1 MLDNIYESEYW
12 KKVDHSYSQNFCSD
26 DGLMNYQNYG
36 MFLPVVKNQP
46 MVINTNDI
54 NRNTWNDYF
63 NALHSILLDGIE
75 TELIQQTKISVSFND
90 EITVKLSPIDLWV
103 NLIMWRLLIYTDQQ
117 IRPKHLFFS
126 RHITGRS
133 LKNFIDDFCIEVNK
147 KTIPNTILNGII
159 SDCLTEISKID
170 QFSFYLAN
178 TFNLEDFYSL
188 MKQNSEFGSLM
199 HPNLDNIAL
208 EDVKVIG
215 NKNTDRMIEIMN
227 TEKIHSM
234 YGKDYEHCLAIP
246 LAIGEGINPK
256 QFREFAIVEGTKP
269 NNEGGIFPHAIKT
282 SFITGG
288 ISDPYDYYM
297 DANSARIAQIL
308 QKENVGTSGRFARLL
323 GLNNIDTY
331 LNHDPNFDCHTQNYI
346 QLEVSSEKVLK
357 MIDSRFYRLIPNGV
371 EHLVRAKFDK
381 HLIGKTILLRS
392 PMTCASAARGE
403 GICYKCYGELAYVN
417 KDINPGRYASEK
429 LSAELTQRLLSAKH
443 LLETIIKKIQ
453 WVKEFFDFMD
463 INSNCITIDQ
473 EIHTKGFYLLI
484 DPEDIDSDNDDME
497 ELEDSGDD
505 VYNEYI
511 TKFYIKTPA
520 GEEILIRS
528 ETDDKLYLS
537 NPLNGLIRKKAVQ
550 DNGRFSLPFKDVQ
563 HEPLFFIILHNNDLM
578 KALEDVKD
586 CIDKND
592 ITRGK
597 GMTKDRLINKFIN
610 TIIISN
616 LSIQAVH
623 LEVILMNQIR
633 ALDNVLEK
641 PRWDLPNA
649 EYQILTMKQ
658 ALDKNPSVVIS
669 LLNEKLEKMF
679 YMPLTYK
686 KTAPSFVDL
695 FFMEQPQM
703 FINNNDMVDGTVEY
717 VDYSADDGINKKLV
731 SPVKRIEAED
741 TED

>member
-1 MLDNIYESEYW
+1 MS
-12 KKVDHSYSQNFCSD
+12 NFNCENH
-26 DGLMNYQNYG
+26 LINYQNYG
-36 MFLPVVKNQP
+36 MFINLVKNEP
-46 MVINTNDI
+46 VLINTNDI
-54 NRNTWNDYF
+54 NKNTWNDYF
-63 NALHSILLDGIE
+63 HSLHSILLDGIE
-75 TELIQQTKISVSFND
+75 TDLVQNFKISVSFNN
-90 EITVKLSPIDLWV
+90 EIIIKLTPVDLWI

-126 RHITGRS
+126 KYITKKT
-133 LKNFIDDFCIEVNK
+133 LKNFIDEFCIEVNK
-147 KTIPNTILNGII
+147 RHITNTILNGII

-170 QFSFYLAN
+170 EFSFYLAN

-188 MKQNSEFGSLM
+188 AKQNPVFNELM
-199 HPNLDNIAL
+199 HPDLSDVAL
-208 EDVKVIG
+208 EDVKIVG
-215 NKNTDRMIEIMN
+215 NKNTEKMVEIMN
-227 TEKIHSM
+227 NEKIHNP

-246 LAIGEGINPK
+246 LAIGEGVNSK
-256 QFREFAIVEGTKP
+256 QFREFAVVEGTKP

-288 ISDPYDYYM
+288 ISDPYDYYI

-323 GLNNIDTY
+323 GLNNIDTC
-331 LNHDPNFDCHTQNYI
+331 LHHDPEFDCHTKNYI
-346 QLEVSSEKVLK
+346 ELEVQSEKVLK
-357 MIDSRFYRLIPNGV
+357 MIDARFYRMTPNGV
-371 EHLVRAKFDK
+371 DHLIKASKDK
-381 HLIGKTILLRS
+381 HLIGQTILLRS
-392 PMTCASAARGE
+392 PITCASAARGE

-417 KDINPGRYASEK
+417 KDINPGRYASER

-453 WVKEFFDFMD
+453 WCPEFDDFME
-463 INSNCITIDQ
+463 INSNCVTVNQ
-473 EIHTKGFYLLI
+473 EIHHTKGYYMLI
-484 DPEDIDSDNDDME
+484 DPEDIDSENEEMEDMGE
-497 ELEDSGDD
+497 EDI
-505 VYNEYI
+505 YNEYI
-511 TKFYIKTPA
+511 SKFYIKIPS
-520 GEEILIRS
+520 GEEIVIKS

-537 NPLNGLIRKKAVQ
+537 NTLNGLIRKKAVQ
-550 DNGRFSLPFKDVQ
+550 DNGRFSLPFSVILN
-563 HEPLFFIILHNNDLM
+563 EPLFFIVLHNNDLM

-592 ITRGK
+592 ITKGK
-597 GMTKDRLINKFIN
+597 GMTKDKLVNKFIS

-633 ALDNVLEK
+633 SLDNVLEK
-641 PRWDLPNA
+641 PKWEYPNE

-658 ALDKNPSVVIS
+658 ALDKNPSVIIS

-703 FINNNDMVDGTVEY
+703 FINNEDMVDGTVEY
-717 VDYSADDGINKKLV
+717 IDYSANDGINKK
-731 SPVKRIEAED
+731 RINIVERIVNDSE
-741 TED
+741 E

>member
-1 MLDNIYESEYW
+1 MNNLNFDNCL
-12 KKVDHSYSQNFCSD
+12 KNF
-26 DGLMNYQNYG
+26 QNYG
-36 MFLPVVKNQP
+36 MFINIVNNQP
-46 MVINTNDI
+46 VFINTNDI
-54 NRNTWNDYF
+54 NKNTWNDYF
-63 NALHSILLDGIE
+63 SALHSILLDGIE
-75 TELIQQTKISVSFND
+75 TDLVQNFKISVSFNN
-90 EITVKLSPIDLWV
+90 EITVRLTPVDLWL

-117 IRPKHLFFS
+117 IRPKHLLFS
-126 RHITGRS
+126 KYVTKKT
-133 LKNFIDDFCIEVNK
+133 LKEFIDEFCIEVNK
-147 KTIPNTILNGII
+147 RYINNTILNGII

-170 QFSFYLAN
+170 EFAFYLAN

-188 MKQNSEFGSLM
+188 AKQNPEFKELM
-199 HPNLDNIAL
+199 HPDLTNVAL

-215 NKNTDRMIEIMN
+215 NRNTEKMVEIMN
-227 TEKIHSM
+227 NEKIHNP

-246 LAIGEGINPK
+246 LAIGEGVNPK
-256 QFREFAIVEGTKP
+256 QFREFAVVEGTKP

-288 ISDPYDYYM
+288 ISEPYDYYM

-331 LNHDPNFDCHTQNYI
+331 LHHDPNFDCHTQNYI
-346 QLEVSSEKVLK
+346 ELEVSSERVLK
-357 MIDSRFYRLIPNGV
+357 MIDSRFYRMTPNGLD
-371 EHLVRAKFDK
+371 HLVRAKYDK
-381 HLIGKTILLRS
+381 HLIGQTILLRS
-392 PMTCASAARGE
+392 PITCSSAARGE

-453 WVKEFFDFMD
+453 WCAEFDDFME
-463 INSNCITIDQ
+463 INSNCVTINQ
-473 EIHTKGFYLLI
+473 EIHHTKGFYMLI
-484 DPEDIDSDNDDME
+484 DPEDIDSENEDME
-497 ELEDSGDD
+497 DIDEEDT
-505 VYNEYI
+505 YNEYVS
-511 TKFYIKTPA
+511 KFYIKTPA
-520 GEEILIRS
+520 GEEIVIKS

-537 NPLNGLIRKKAVQ
+537 NTLNGLIRKKAVQ
-550 DNGRFSLPFKDVQ
+550 DNGRFSLPLATVQ
-563 HEPLFFIILHNNDLM
+563 NEPLFFIVLHNNDLM

-597 GMTKDRLINKFIN
+597 GMTKDKLVNKFIS

-633 ALDNVLEK
+633 SLDDVLEK
-641 PRWDLPNA
+641 PHWEYPNA

-703 FINNNDMVDGTVEY
+703 FIDNDDMVDGTVEY
-717 VDYSADDGINKKLV
+717 KDYSADDGINKKIV
-731 SPVKRIEAED
+731 SIVKRINDDSEE
-741 TED
+741 

>member
-1 MLDNIYESEYW
+1 MNTF
-12 KKVDHSYSQNFCSD
+12 NFEN
-26 DGLMNYQNYG
+26 GLKNYQNYG
-36 MFLPVVKNQP
+36 MFINLVNNQP
-46 MVINTNDI
+46 VFINTIDI
-54 NRNTWNDYF
+54 NKNTWNDYF
-63 NALHSILLDGIE
+63 SALHSILLDGIE
-75 TELIQQTKISVSFND
+75 TDIVQNFKIDVSFNGR
-90 EITVKLSPIDLWV
+90 INIKLTPVDLWI
-103 NLIMWRLLIYTDQQ
+103 NLIMWRLLIYTDQE

-126 RHITGRS
+126 KYITKKT
-133 LKNFIDDFCIEVNK
+133 LKSFIDDFCIEVNK
-147 KTIPNTILNGII
+147 RHIPNTILNGIV
-159 SDCLTEISKID
+159 SDCLTEMSKID
-170 QFSFYLAN
+170 EFAFFLAN
-178 TFNLEDFYSL
+178 TFNLEDFYAL
-188 MKQNSEFGSLM
+188 MKQNPEFYNLM
-199 HPNLDNIAL
+199 HPDLEDVAL

-215 NKNTDRMIEIMN
+215 NRN
-227 TEKIHSM
+227 TEKMIDIMNSEKINNP
-234 YGKDYEHCLAIP
+234 YGKDYEHCLTIP
-246 LAIGEGINPK
+246 LSIGEGVNPK
-256 QFREFAIVEGTKP
+256 QFREFAVVEGTKP

-331 LNHDPNFDCHTQNYI
+331 LHHDPNFDCHTKNYI
-346 QLEVSSEKVLK
+346 ELDVSSERVLK
-357 MIDSRFYRLIPNGV
+357 MIDARFYRMTPNGV
-371 EHLVRAKFDK
+371 EHLVKASTDK

-392 PMTCASAARGE
+392 PITCASAARGN

-453 WVKEFFDFMD
+453 WCQEFDDFID
-463 INSNCITIDQ
+463 VNANILSINQ
-473 EIHTKGFYLLI
+473 EIHPKGYHMLI
-484 DPEDIDSDNDDME
+484 DPDDIDSENEDME
-497 ELEDSGDD
+497 DSDD
-505 VYNEYI
+505 ESYNEYVS
-511 TKFYIKTPA
+511 KFYIKKPN
-520 GEEILIRS
+520 GEEVVIRS
-528 ETDDKLYLS
+528 ETDDKLFIS
-537 NPLNGLIRKKAVQ
+537 NDLNKLIRKKSTP
-550 DNGRFSLPFKDVQ
+550 DNGRFSLPFNMIQ
-563 HEPLFFIILHNNDLM
+563 NEPLFFIVLHNNDLM

-597 GMTKDRLINKFIN
+597 GMTKDKLVNKFIN
-610 TIIISN
+610 TIILSN
-616 LSIQAVH
+616 LNIQAVH

-633 ALDNVLEK
+633 AFDNVLEK
-641 PRWDLPNA
+641 PQWEYPNE

-658 ALDKNPSVVIS
+658 ALDKNPSVIIS

-703 FINNNDMVDGTVEY
+703 FINNEDMVDGNVEY
-717 VDYSADDGINKKLV
+717 KDYGADDGINKKLICPIV
-731 SPVKRIEAED
+731 RLESDSEE
-741 TED
+741 

>member
-1 MLDNIYESEYW
+1 MENNMIF
-12 KKVDHSYSQNFCSD
+12 QNSNFEN
-26 DGLMNYQNYG
+26 GLINYQNYG
-36 MFLPVVKNQP
+36 MFINIIKGEPVL
-46 MVINTNDI
+46 INTNDI

-63 NALHSILLDGIE
+63 SALHSILLDGIE
-75 TELIQQTKISVSFND
+75 TDLVQNYKISISFGN
-90 EITVKLSPIDLWV
+90 IIIKLTPVDLWI
-103 NLIMWRLLIYTDQQ
+103 NLIMWRLLIYTDQE
-117 IRPKHLFFS
+117 IKPKHLFFS
-126 RHITGRS
+126 KYITKKT
-133 LKNFIDDFCIEVNK
+133 LKEFIDEFCIEVNK
-147 KTIPNTILNGII
+147 RHINNTILNGII

-170 QFSFYLAN
+170 QFAFYLSN

-188 MKQNSEFGSLM
+188 SKQNPEFGQLM
-199 HPNLDNIAL
+199 HPNLDNVPL

-215 NKNTDRMIEIMN
+215 NKNTEKMVEIMN
-227 TEKIHSM
+227 NEKIHNP
-234 YGKDYEHCLAIP
+234 YGRDYEHCLAIP
-246 LAIGEGINPK
+246 LAIGEGVNPK
-256 QFREFAIVEGTKP
+256 QFREFAVVEGTKP

-331 LNHDPNFDCHTQNYI
+331 LHHDPNFDCHTQNYI

-357 MIDSRFYRLIPNGV
+357 MIDSRFYRMTPNGMD
-371 EHLVRAKFDK
+371 HLIKSSRDK
-381 HLIGKTILLRS
+381 HLIGQTILLRS

-443 LLETIIKKIQ
+443 LLETAIKSIQ
-453 WVKEFFDFMD
+453 WCSEFHDYMD
-463 INSNCITIDQ
+463 INANSVNMIQ
-473 EIHTKGFYLLI
+473 EIPTKGFYMLI
-484 DPEDIDSDNDDME
+484 DPEDIDSENEDIEDLDEEDM
-497 ELEDSGDD
+497 
-505 VYNEYI
+505 YNEYVS
-511 TKFYIKTPA
+511 KFYIKKPN
-520 GEEILIRS
+520 GEEILIKS

-537 NPLNGLIRKKAVQ
+537 NTLNGLIRKKAVQ
-550 DNGRFSLPFKDVQ
+550 DNGRFSLPFNVIQ
-563 HEPLFFIILHNNDLM
+563 NEPLFFIVLHNNDLM

-592 ITRGK
+592 ITKGK
-597 GMTKDRLINKFIN
+597 GMTKDKLINKFID

-616 LSIQAVH
+616 LSIQSVH

-633 ALDNVLEK
+633 AFDNVLEK
-641 PRWDLPNA
+641 PQWEYPNA

-658 ALDKNPSVVIS
+658 ALDKNPSVIIS

-703 FINNNDMVDGTVEY
+703 FINNDHMVDGTVEY
-717 VDYSADDGINKKLV
+717 KDYSADDGINKKLISV
-731 SPVKRIEAED
+731 VERLPED
-741 TED
+741 SEE

>member
-1 MLDNIYESEYW
+1 MEKDTQYQNLDFEN
-12 KKVDHSYSQNFCSD
+12 
-26 DGLMNYQNYG
+26 GLINYQNYC
-36 MFLPVVKNQP
+36 MFINIVKNEP
-46 MVINTNDI
+46 VLINVKDI
-54 NRNTWNDYF
+54 NKNTWNDYF
-63 NALHSILLDGIE
+63 SALHSILLDGIE
-75 TELIQQTKISVSFND
+75 TDLVQNCKISVSFD
-90 EITVKLSPIDLWV
+90 KITVKLSPMDLWL
-103 NLIMWRLLIYTDQQ
+103 NLIMWRLLIYTDQE

-126 RHITGRS
+126 KYVTKKT
-133 LKNFIDDFCIEVNK
+133 LKEFIDNYCIEVNK
-147 KTIPNTILNGII
+147 RHINNTILNGII

-170 QFSFYLAN
+170 QFAFYLAN

-188 MKQNSEFGSLM
+188 SKQNPEFNKLM
-199 HPNLDNIAL
+199 HPDLDNVAL
-208 EDVKVIG
+208 EDVKIIG
-215 NKNTDRMIEIMN
+215 NKNTEKMVEIMN
-227 TEKIHSM
+227 NEKIYNP

-246 LAIGEGINPK
+246 LAIGEGVNPK
-256 QFREFAIVEGTKP
+256 QFREFAVVEGTKP

-331 LNHDPNFDCHTQNYI
+331 LHHDPNFDCHTKNYI
-346 QLEVSSEKVLK
+346 ELEVSSEKVLK
-357 MIDSRFYRLIPNGV
+357 MIDSRFYRTNPNGLD
-371 EHLVRAKFDK
+371 HLVRASVDK

-443 LLETIIKKIQ
+443 LLETAIKSIQ
-453 WVKEFFDFMD
+453 WCAEFHDYMD
-463 INSNCITIDQ
+463 INANSVTMNQ
-473 EIHTKGFYLLI
+473 EIPTKGFYMLI
-484 DPEDIDSDNDDME
+484 DPEDIDSENEDME
-497 ELEDSGDD
+497 DLEEEDM
-505 VYNEYI
+505 YNEYI
-511 TKFYIKTPA
+511 SKFYIKKPN
-520 GEEILIRS
+520 GEEIVIKS

-537 NPLNGLIRKKAVQ
+537 NTLNGLIRKKAVQ
-550 DNGRFSLPFKDVQ
+550 DNGRFSLPFNVIQ
-563 HEPLFFIILHNNDLM
+563 NEPLFFIVLHNNDLM

-597 GMTKDRLINKFIN
+597 GVTKDKLINKFVH
-610 TIIISN
+610 TIIVSN
-616 LSIQAVH
+616 LSIQSVH

-633 ALDNVLEK
+633 AFDDVLDK
-641 PRWDLPNA
+641 PHWEYPNE

-703 FINNNDMVDGTVEY
+703 FIDNKDMVDGTVEY
-717 VDYSADDGINKKLV
+717 KDYSADDGINKKKI
-731 SPVKRIEAED
+731 SIVKRLNDDSED
-741 TED
+741 